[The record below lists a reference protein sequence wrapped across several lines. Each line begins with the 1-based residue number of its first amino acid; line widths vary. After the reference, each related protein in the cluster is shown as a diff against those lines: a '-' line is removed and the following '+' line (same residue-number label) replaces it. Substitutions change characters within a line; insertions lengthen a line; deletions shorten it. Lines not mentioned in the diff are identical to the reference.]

1 MQLFFL
7 DLTSWLTPS
16 QSLWEPRETGFPVK
30 KKDWFPSQE
39 KRLASKQKKM
49 WPRYC
54 DTFRTYHF
62 LYMYK
67 NVADFI
73 FLRLQTLTDTKRLF
87 SCLSKNID
95 ISNRQCLE
103 LDTLT
108 AALLH
113 RWCIFSLNKIPC
125 LHDGCGWALLCKR
138 TKISCDT
145 VRSGNWVLHFLRVS
159 HN

>member
-1 MQLFFL
+1 
-7 DLTSWLTPS
+7 
-16 QSLWEPRETGFPVK
+16 
-30 KKDWFPSQE
+30 
-39 KRLASKQKKM
+39 
-49 WPRYC
+49 
-54 DTFRTYHF
+54 
-62 LYMYK
+62 MYK

-125 LHDGCGWALLCKR
+125 LHDGCG
-138 TKISCDT
+138 
-145 VRSGNWVLHFLRVS
+145 
-159 HN
+159 